1 MNKEEI
7 THSKSDEEEET
18 FTEEETKEIK
28 KIITRTME
36 KKRDNIITELGT
48 YVTVAS
54 ASFTISFITFEVIK
68 KVINKWK
75 S

>member
-7 THSKSDEEEET
+7 THSQSDEEEKT

-36 KKRDNIITELGT
+36 KTRDIIIAELGT
-48 YVTVAS
+48 CVTVAS
-54 ASFTISFITFEVIK
+54 TTYVVTNVTLWVIK
-68 KVINKWK
+68 KIFF